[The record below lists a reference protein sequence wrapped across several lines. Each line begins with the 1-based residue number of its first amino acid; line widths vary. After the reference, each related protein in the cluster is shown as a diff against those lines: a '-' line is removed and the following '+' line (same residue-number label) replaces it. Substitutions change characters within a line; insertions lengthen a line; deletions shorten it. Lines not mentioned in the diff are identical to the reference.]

1 MSEFIAESG
10 LLSISSDPHD
20 VEELLTSLEDL
31 LTKSRLDEM
40 SAFHLRCA
48 VVEVVN
54 NCIQH
59 AYMNKTGQPIQV
71 SYKLSDDRV
80 QIVVSD
86 KGRAFL
92 EPKEISEVTP
102 MSESGRGLL
111 IIRAWVT
118 KLRFERLDEWNICEL
133 EQRVPS

>member
-10 LLSISSDPHD
+10 LLSISSNPHD
-20 VEELLTSLEDL
+20 VEQMLTSLEDL
-31 LTKSRLDEM
+31 FAKSRLDEM

-59 AYMNKTGQPIQV
+59 AYLNKTGQPIRV
-71 SYKLSDDRV
+71 SYEIEADRV
-80 QIVVSD
+80 HITVSD

-92 EPKEISEVTP
+92 EPKETSEITP
-102 MSESGRGLL
+102 MSESGRGLQ

-118 KLRFERLDEWNICEL
+118 KLRFERRDEWNVCEL
-133 EQRVPS
+133 EQRISP

>member
-1 MSEFIAESG
+1 MTELIGESG

-20 VEELLTSLEDL
+20 VEKLLTSLEDL
-31 LTKSRLDEM
+31 LAKSCLDEM

-59 AYMNKTGQPIQV
+59 AYLNKTGQPIQV
-71 SYKLSDDRV
+71 SYQLGDDRV
-80 QIVVSD
+80 QIAISD
-86 KGRAFL
+86 KGRAFQ
-92 EPKEISEVTP
+92 EPKDTSDIVP
-102 MSESGRGLL
+102 MSESGRGLQ

-118 KLRFERLDEWNICEL
+118 ELKFERRDEWNVCEL
-133 EQRVPS
+133 EQRAPS

>member
-10 LLSISSDPHD
+10 LLSISSNPHD
-20 VEELLTSLEDL
+20 VEQMLTSLEDL
-31 LTKSRLDEM
+31 FAKSRLDEM

-59 AYMNKTGQPIQV
+59 AYLNKTGQPIRV
-71 SYKLSDDRV
+71 SYEIEADRV
-80 QIVVSD
+80 QITVSD

-92 EPKEISEVTP
+92 EPKETSEITP
-102 MSESGRGLL
+102 MSESGRGLQ

-118 KLRFERLDEWNICEL
+118 KLRFERRDEWNVCEL
-133 EQRVPS
+133 EQKIST

>member
-1 MSEFIAESG
+1 MSEFIGESG
-10 LLSISSDPHD
+10 LMSISSNPHD
-20 VEELLTSLEDL
+20 VEQLLTSLEDL
-31 LTKSRLDEM
+31 LAKSCLDDM

-48 VVEVVN
+48 VVEVIN

-59 AYMNKTGQPIQV
+59 AYLNKTGQPIRI
-71 SYKLSDDRV
+71 SYQLDHDRV

-92 EPKEISEVTP
+92 EPKETSEADP
-102 MSESGRGLL
+102 MSESGRGLQ

-118 KLRFERLDEWNICEL
+118 KLSFERRDEWNVCEL
-133 EQRVPS
+133 EQKIPQ

>member
-1 MSEFIAESG
+1 MSEFIGESG
-10 LLSISSDPHD
+10 LLSISSNPHD
-20 VEELLTSLEDL
+20 VEQLLTSLEDL
-31 LTKSRLDEM
+31 LVKSRLDEM

-59 AYMNKTGQPIQV
+59 AYLNKTGQPIRVAYQ
-71 SYKLSDDRV
+71 LGDDRV
-80 QIVVSD
+80 QIAVSD

-92 EPKEISEVTP
+92 EPEETSDMVP
-102 MSESGRGLL
+102 MSESGRGLQ

-118 KLRFERLDEWNICEL
+118 KLRFERRDEWNVCEL
-133 EQRVPS
+133 EQRIPP